1 MNAQLHPDTLQAVA
15 RTRAQG
21 LHFWGRILGITAPPH
36 GASAAD
42 PTGPMILT
50 ASAADVTT
58 VATLSDV
65 GLGSALRA
73 HHVAEGGGVLRLA
86 TTSLAIQHAGSTT
99 GTTDTVSRPITCTS
113 GVSWIDPAGSRALMS
128 ATVSDDSGR
137 LVASAQGWMAM
148 LPVAPGTA
156 VIPMPWEVQAV
167 DVEELAPG
175 DLTEA
180 EYAAA
185 DLGTQALARAAASG
199 LPLAEELLGVSW
211 TTDEDAKVLIGT
223 LSTGPHLG
231 NRVGNVQ
238 GGSLYGLAATA
249 AARLAGPEHQLS
261 DGSMQ
266 FLRPGTGGE
275 LRVTATMLRR
285 GRTISFVDTTIEQG
299 GVLITSA
306 HFTLMGAR

>member
-21 LHFWGRILGITAPPH
+21 LHFWGRMLGITAAPH
-36 GASAAD
+36 GASATN

-73 HHVAEGGGVLRLA
+73 HHAAESGGVLRLA
-86 TTSLAIQHAGSTT
+86 TTSLTIQHAGSAT
-99 GTTDTVSRPITCTS
+99 GARPATDSVTCTS

-156 VIPMPWEVQAV
+156 IIPMPWEVQAV
-167 DVEELAPG
+167 DIEKLAPG

-185 DLGTQALARAAASG
+185 DTGTQALERALASG

-211 TTDEDAKVLIGT
+211 TADEDGKRLTGT
-223 LSTGPHLG
+223 LATGPHLG

-249 AARLAGPEHQLS
+249 ASRLAGPEHQLS

-299 GVLITSA
+299 DVLIASA